1 MNRVVYFVCF
11 TVLCSCFCGLGS
23 LCAQS
28 DPDLRVRTETGESV
42 FRIGERIPLELSFTS
57 TSLNRYEIDLASYDR
72 SGRLRSE
79 QFDVN
84 PTTGW
89 KDPLAAY
96 FANGYAGGGMSSS
109 VALSSTPQVIGLNLN
124 EWVRFD
130 QPGDYDVIVRSS
142 RVSVP
147 GRPSSVE
154 LRSNALKL
162 DIVPAT
168 PEWQTLRLNAAL
180 ATLRN
185 APASQGMAPK
195 ARTAAISDIRYLRS
209 KQAIQV
215 MAAGMR
221 DDQQDALYAYAFG
234 LIGLP
239 KNLRNEAAQA
249 MQVQIDDP
257 LFPISG
263 WFLTVETQILS
274 SENAQD
280 REDADH
286 SRELAW
292 RKCLA
297 SLSRKSGKALAVTAE
312 TLLSQ
317 SPPKLDAQDKSEL
330 ASVLSKT
337 FLDLSPEQQT
347 RALMSHWDVLRSD
360 AMEPTL
366 RKLAELPLED
376 PANNLSTIYAVR
388 ELKAA
393 ALFRWYDL
401 NPADATREA
410 LRQVGSASP
419 SLTEKDLIFLGGRK
433 MPQFEGIWAAALLNE
448 SSYTRET
455 TLAGL
460 LARFGAGAALSS
472 VVEKVSNKVGHWE
485 CAPQGAAL
493 AYVIEFDPEQAKG
506 LLQRAVTAR
515 GTGSTAC
522 NRSIFQDVAMYTS
535 DPVITDVAI
544 TAVNDPDPQVAMDAL
559 IYLMYYGDKR
569 AKEPIW
575 NRYLQWTEE
584 WTNKAAELEARTPGD
599 MAGNWEQRGLGE
611 NLATAL
617 IANQGWLADKELI
630 AQVLNH
636 CVGEQMCT
644 KLKQLAAS
652 ANQPYY
658 VRLYRYGRTENHTIA
673 QYSEKSEALLQAK
686 LTQFPSGTTFILD
699 SDPFPGDGQVALEEH
714 AKVLFEK
721 AGMALTIERK

>member
-1 MNRVVYFVCF
+1 M
-11 TVLCSCFCGLGS
+11 
-23 LCAQS
+23 
-28 DPDLRVRTETGESV
+28 

-57 TSLNRYEIDLASYDR
+57 SSVNRYEINLASYDR
-72 SGRLRSE
+72 SGRLHSE
-79 QFDVN
+79 QFNVN

-96 FANGYAGGGMSSS
+96 FANGYAGGGISSS
-109 VALSSTPQVIGLNLN
+109 VALSSTPQVIDLNLN

-130 QPGDYDVIVRSS
+130 QPGDYDVSVRSS

-147 GRPSSVE
+147 GKPGAVE

-162 DIVPAT
+162 HIVPAT
-168 PEWQTLRLNAAL
+168 PEWQALRLNAAL
-180 ATLRN
+180 ATLRTV
-185 APASQGMAPK
+185 PASQGLSPK
-195 ARTAAISDIRYLRS
+195 ARTAAISDIRYLHS

-239 KNLRNEAAQA
+239 KTLRDEAAQA
-249 MQVQIDDP
+249 LQVEIDDP

-274 SENAQD
+274 PESTQD
-280 REDADH
+280 REDADRF
-286 SRELAW
+286 RELAW
-292 RKCLA
+292 RNCLA
-297 SLSRKSGKALAVTAE
+297 SLSRKNGKALAVTAE
-312 TLLSQ
+312 TLLNQ
-317 SPPKLDAQDKSEL
+317 PPTKLDAQERAQL
-330 ASVLSKT
+330 ALALSKA

-347 RALMSHWDVLRSD
+347 GALMSHWDVLRSD
-360 AMEPTL
+360 TMEPAL
-366 RKLAELPLED
+366 RKLAEQPLED
-376 PANNLSTIYAVR
+376 PANNLTNIYVIR
-388 ELKAA
+388 ELKAV
-393 ALFRWYDL
+393 ALSRWYDL
-401 NPADATREA
+401 NPDGATREA

-419 SLTEKDLIFLGGRK
+419 SLTEKDLIFLGDRK
-433 MPQFEGIWAAALLNE
+433 MPQFEAIWAAALLSE

-455 TLAGL
+455 ALAGL
-460 LARFGAGAALSS
+460 LARYGTGAGLSS
-472 VVEKVSNKVGHWE
+472 VVEKASNKVGRWE

-493 AYVIEFDPEQAKG
+493 AYVVEFDPEQAKG
-506 LLQRAVTAR
+506 LLQRAVAAR

-522 NRSIFQDVAMYTS
+522 NRSVFQDVAMYTS

-584 WTNKAAELEARTPGD
+584 WSNKSADLEARMPGD

-630 AQVLNH
+630 AQVLSR

-644 KLKQLAAS
+644 KLRQLTAS
-652 ANQPYY
+652 ADQPYH
-658 VRLYRYGRTENHTIA
+658 VRLYRQGRTENHTIA
-673 QYSEKSEALLQAK
+673 QYSEKSEALLQVK

-699 SDPFPGDGQVALEEH
+699 PDPFPADGQIAFEEH
-714 AKVLFEK
+714 SKMLFKK
-721 AGMALTIERK
+721 AGMSLIVEHK